1 MTFEEV
7 NFTFKF
13 QPGIFVSGHDTDRI
27 GRKHNLQDA
36 NVKKNVN
43 LHTLI
48 HNTNVT
54 TFLVETCT
62 PFQSDWNGTARFFA
76 AHHHIH
82 NNIAVHVSRRKWAIM
97 QLFRYNDRLLSL
109 LQNPL
114 FTLRFVVLTV
124 GLPIWPFHEQIFRN
138 LASGRFFLFVCV
150 SLAFG
155 FFDLAF
161 LSKMKLATLR

>member
-124 GLPIWPFHEQIFRN
+124 VLGLAKQAADQGCQFGLGCLRRAFVLILWN
-138 LASGRFFLFVCV
+138 LESYSEV
-150 SLAFG
+150 
-155 FFDLAF
+155 DLGPSEF
-161 LSKMKLATLR
+161 